1 MIILMCLPHMKI
13 QRTKLNTWLVK
24 KVKHVDFFSI
34 CKVGLKTLKTILYLH
49 SSDGQKDPSCSS
61 ISAECV
67 ISILLAYMPLNYVK
81 LQAFFILVFLPLVA
95 QIKFM
100 QLLNEK

>member
-1 MIILMCLPHMKI
+1 MWH
-13 QRTKLNTWLVK
+13 VK
-24 KVKHVDFFSI
+24 KVKHVDYLKGVGCFLFFFPI
-34 CKVGLKTLKTILYLH
+34 CNLGLQTLKTILYLH
-49 SSDGQKDPSCSS
+49 SSGGQNDPSCSS
-61 ISAECV
+61 ISAKCV

-100 QLLNEK
+100 QLLNEE